1 LKTHFYKEPTMNA
14 ASRFAALC
22 LTALTLA
29 TGTLPALAHDDATL
43 DAMKSA
49 NGGQLR
55 MSGIYHFELVVNKDS
70 KVAKENPVQVYVT
83 DHAGKKLDTTGA
95 SGTVTI
101 LAAKQKTIVTLKP
114 DGSNRLK
121 GVTSY
126 ASTPDM
132 KAIVSITLPGM
143 PPEQA
148 RFTPMTAMPA
158 QPMAH
163 QH

>member
-1 LKTHFYKEPTMNA
+1 MNS

-22 LTALTLA
+22 ITALTLA
-29 TGTLPALAHDDATL
+29 TGALPALAHDDATL
-43 DAMKSA
+43 DSMKSA

-55 MSGIYHFELVVNKDS
+55 MAGIYHFELVVVKDA
-70 KVAKENPVQVYVT
+70 KAAKENPVLVYVT
-83 DHAGKKLDTTGA
+83 DHAGQKLDTTGA

-101 LAAKQKTIVTLKP
+101 LAAKQKASVTLKP

-121 GVTSY
+121 GFANY
-126 ASTPDM
+126 ASGPDM

-158 QPMAH
+158 EPMAH